1 MAAVIREILLQP
13 PFLLPFFR
21 TFMERFRSLP
31 VKSSQLRVD
40 RDQRVI
46 YGVSAAQAVEALGH
60 GVMLDEK
67 SIDQLVTLGN
77 ASKRGVKSRFTH
89 PGMSADGLG
98 KYLGRLKDFRTEGD
112 KAVADL
118 HLSALASKAPTGD
131 LSSYVMDMA
140 EQEPDMFGMSVVI
153 DMDRAWRMEDG
164 SEKKVSGWDDERPKG
179 ALDKLPVARIKQF
192 VACDAVD
199 EPAANR
205 DGIFSSALWAT
216 NQDAEQAFTQLDE
229 VLQEWGVSPDKAYSV
244 ALKYFHARG
253 VKIQAGPEPSRRES
267 RKMEDKQDNTAEQL
281 ATLQRQMTELQEQL
295 AATAAEKAE
304 ADARAAQVTAAL
316 DTSNERIAKMETDAR
331 HARFRALSAEWHGNP
346 AGHVD
351 LLEQLGEDSAAFR
364 FYVQQQNAVA
374 EQLKDSKLFE
384 DIGSSRQPEGTT
396 ATERLTSA
404 ARQIASEEK
413 VSFAQAVNLAA
424 ERNPQLYSE
433 HVIAQRGK

>member
-1 MAAVIREILLQP
+1 
-13 PFLLPFFR
+13 
-21 TFMERFRSLP
+21 MERFRSLP

-60 GVMLDEK
+60 GVMLD
-67 SIDQLVTLGN
+67 SVSLDQLVALGN
-77 ASKRGVKSRFTH
+77 GNKRGVKSRFTH

-153 DMDRAWRMEDG
+153 DMEKVWRLDG
-164 SEKKVSGWDDERPKG
+164 GAEVVTEERPKN

-216 NQDAEQAFTQLDE
+216 NQNAEQAFSQLDE
-229 VLQEWGVSPDKAYSV
+229 ILQEWDVDPQKAYSV

-253 VKIQAGPEPSRRES
+253 VKIQES
-267 RKMEDKQDNTAEQL
+267 KTMEEKQDNTAEQL
-281 ATLQRQMTELQEQL
+281 ATLQRQMSELQEQL

-331 HARFRALSAEWHGNP
+331 HARFRALSAEWHGDP

-374 EQLKDSKLFE
+374 EQLKDSNLFK

>member
-253 VKIQAGPEPSRRES
+253 VKIQESKTMAENKATETVVFGELLQTEPAVTSQQFA
-267 RKMEDKQDNTAEQL
+267 D
-281 ATLQRQMTELQEQL
+281 LQERL
-295 AATAAEKAE
+295 AATEAAKAE
-304 ADARAAQVTAAL
+304 ADARTAQVTAAL
-316 DTSNERIAKMETDAR
+316 DATNERIAKMETDAR
-331 HARFRALSAEWHGNP
+331 QARFRALSAEWHGDP

>member
-1 MAAVIREILLQP
+1 
-13 PFLLPFFR
+13 
-21 TFMERFRSLP
+21 
-31 VKSSQLRVD
+31 
-40 RDQRVI
+40 
-46 YGVSAAQAVEALGH
+46 
-60 GVMLDEK
+60 
-67 SIDQLVTLGN
+67 
-77 ASKRGVKSRFTH
+77 
-89 PGMSADGLG
+89 
-98 KYLGRLKDFRTEGD
+98 
-112 KAVADL
+112 
-118 HLSALASKAPTGD
+118 
-131 LSSYVMDMA
+131 
-140 EQEPDMFGMSVVI
+140 
-153 DMDRAWRMEDG
+153 
-164 SEKKVSGWDDERPKG
+164 
-179 ALDKLPVARIKQF
+179 
-192 VACDAVD
+192 
-199 EPAANR
+199 
-205 DGIFSSALWAT
+205 
-216 NQDAEQAFTQLDE
+216 
-229 VLQEWGVSPDKAYSV
+229 
-244 ALKYFHARG
+244 
-253 VKIQAGPEPSRRES
+253 
-267 RKMEDKQDNTAEQL
+267 
-281 ATLQRQMTELQEQL
+281 MTELQEQL

-331 HARFRALSAEWHGNP
+331 QARFRALSAEWHGDP

>member
-1 MAAVIREILLQP
+1 LQP

-60 GVMLDEK
+60 GVMLD
-67 SIDQLVTLGN
+67 SVSLDQLVALGN
-77 ASKRGVKSRFTH
+77 GNKRGVKSRFTH

-153 DMDRAWRMEDG
+153 DMEKVWRLDG
-164 SEKKVSGWDDERPKG
+164 GAEVVTEERPKN

-216 NQDAEQAFTQLDE
+216 NQNAEQAFSQLDE
-229 VLQEWGVSPDKAYSV
+229 ILQEWDVDPQKAYSV

-253 VKIQAGPEPSRRES
+253 VKIQES
-267 RKMEDKQDNTAEQL
+267 KTMEEKQDNTAEQL
-281 ATLQRQMTELQEQL
+281 ATLQRQMSELQEQL

-331 HARFRALSAEWHGNP
+331 HARFRALSAEWHGDP

-374 EQLKDSKLFE
+374 EQLKDSNLFK